1 MTFLKNAAKT
11 FQSSANFIQIQFKV
25 QIFLP
30 FQSKQVK
37 QPSIDLNFSITFDD
51 GVKTRNKL

>member
-37 QPSIDLNFSITFDD
+37 QPSIDLNFSMYE
-51 GVKTRNKL
+51 